1 MWYQMLYIRLHQII
15 NRVIHYLFDADD
27 NNKEADIGQGLVEYA
42 MLLMLVGVIVM
53 GMLTILGAAVG
64 NMFQN
69 IMEHINDI

>member
-1 MWYQMLYIRLHQII
+1 MWYQMLYIRLHQLI
-15 NRVIHYLFDADD
+15 NGVIHYLFDADD

-69 IMEHINDI
+69 IIDHINNI